1 MAEENKENSKKK
13 KNKEDKKKQSYHW
26 TDITAE
32 NIIREK
38 GDKDSYVLAAG
49 ITPSG
54 VVHVGNFREMIT
66 VDLVKR
72 ALEKK
77 GKKVRFIYSWDDYDV
92 FRKVPSNM
100 PQQEMLEKHLRKAIV
115 DVPDPF
121 DKDESYA
128 RHNELAVEKDIAKV
142 GITPEFIY
150 QSKMYRDGKYVE
162 EIKTALENT
171 KLIVK
176 ILNEHREKPLDK
188 EWLPISIFCE
198 KCGKD
203 TIKKLEWR
211 GEYNIYYK
219 CECNFED
226 EFDFKKKPL
235 LKLKWRIDWPMRWYY
250 EKVDFEPG
258 GKDHSASGGSFDT
271 GKQICKKVYGFEA
284 PSYIMYEWIGIKG
297 KGQFASSSGNVITVN
312 ELLEIYEPEILRYLF
327 AGTRP
332 NREFQISFDTD
343 VLALY
348 EEFDKVER
356 IYYGLEDI
364 NEKENSKAK
373 AAYELSYIG
382 EIPKT
387 IPYQPSF
394 RHLTTLL
401 QIYDFDINKVIGYF
415 VNELKNEHDKNRLR
429 TRAECAKNW
438 IQKHAPEDFRFHVQ
452 DKCQVTLVDK
462 EKKILHQIA
471 EKLVEKDWND
481 KELHEEMYIL
491 VKNNEFPVGDFFKL
505 AYRVLVNKDKGP
517 RLASFILEIGKEK
530 VAELFKSV

>member
-1 MAEENKENSKKK
+1 MTEQKR
-13 KNKEDKKKQSYHW
+13 SYHW
-26 TDITAE
+26 TDIAAE
-32 NIIREK
+32 NIIRER
-38 GDKDSYVLAAG
+38 GDKENYVVAAG

-66 VDLVKR
+66 IDLVKR

-77 GKKVRFIYSWDDYDV
+77 GKKVRFLYSWDDYDV

-100 PQQEMLEKHLRKAIV
+100 PNQEMLEKHLRKAIV

-121 DKDESYA
+121 DKEESYA
-128 RHNELAVEKDIAKV
+128 RHNEVAVEKDIAKV
-142 GITPEFIY
+142 GIKPEFIY
-150 QSKMYRDGKYVE
+150 QAKMYRAGKYTE
-162 EIKTALENT
+162 GIKSALEKTKEIKE
-171 KLIVK
+171 
-176 ILNEHREKPLDK
+176 ILNEHREHPLDE

-203 TIKKLEWR
+203 TIKKLEWK
-211 GEYNIYYK
+211 GDYTIYYK

-226 EFDFKKKPL
+226 EFSFDKKPGV
-235 LKLKWRIDWPMRWYY
+235 KLKWRIDWPMRWDY
-250 EKVDFEPG
+250 EKVDFESA
-258 GKDHSASGGSFDT
+258 GKDHFAAGGSVTT
-271 GKQICKKVYGFEA
+271 GRKIQKIVYGTQH
-284 PSYIMYEWIGIKG
+284 PSGFMYEWIGIKG

-312 ELLEIYEPEILRYLF
+312 ELLEVYEPEIVRYLF

-356 IYYGLEDI
+356 IYFGLEEI

-373 AAYELSYIG
+373 SAYELSYIG
-382 EIPKT
+382 DIPET

-394 RHLTTLL
+394 RHLTTML
-401 QIYDFDINKVIGYF
+401 QIYNFDINKVIGYF
-415 VNELKNEHDKNRLR
+415 ENELKNEHDKNRLR

-438 IQKHAPEDFRFHVQ
+438 VKKYAPEDFRFHVQ
-452 DKCQVTLVDK
+452 EECQVTLAKK
-462 EKKILHQIA
+462 EKEILHQVA
-471 EKLVEKDWND
+471 EKLVERDWTD
-481 KELHEEMYIL
+481 TELHEEMYIL
-491 VKNNEFPVGDFFKL
+491 VKNNDFPPGDFFKL
-505 AYRVLVNKDKGP
+505 AYRVLINKEKGP

-530 VAELFKSV
+530 VAELFKGV